1 MCGDDVSRGTAY
13 DLAALERLARAEGAQ
28 HGVASAG
35 SARDGRGIRR
45 IAFDDF
51 DARLVQFRW
60 IAHER
65 GDAVARLERLRSEMA
80 ARRTGCA
87 EDQQIH
93 GGDCKLR
100 RGMRYLVTGGAGFIG
115 SNFIR
120 FLFRKYGGD
129 AQVVNLDKLTYAGIR
144 ENLAEYE
151 GQNNYRFV
159 HGDITN
165 PADVAGAY
173 GTGVDVV
180 VNFAAETH
188 VDRSLMEAGTF
199 IDTDVRGVLVLLEEA
214 RKHAPNLKRFV
225 QISTDEVYGSIESGS
240 FQETDPLGPR
250 NPYSAS
256 KAGGDR
262 MAYAYAQTYG
272 LPVIITRASNNF
284 GPFQY
289 PEKLI
294 PLFVTNA
301 IDNLPLPLYGDGRNI
316 RDWLYVEDHCAAID
330 FLIDRGG
337 NSEVYNIGGGNERE
351 NREITHKILAI
362 LGKPESLIKRV
373 ADRQGHDR
381 RYSLDTAK
389 LERLGFKCGT
399 NFDDALERTVKW
411 YASNEP
417 WWRAIKE
424 RSAEF
429 REYYAKQY
437 GAR

>member
-1 MCGDDVSRGTAY
+1 
-13 DLAALERLARAEGAQ
+13 
-28 HGVASAG
+28 
-35 SARDGRGIRR
+35 
-45 IAFDDF
+45 
-51 DARLVQFRW
+51 
-60 IAHER
+60 
-65 GDAVARLERLRSEMA
+65 
-80 ARRTGCA
+80 
-87 EDQQIH
+87 
-93 GGDCKLR
+93 
-100 RGMRYLVTGGAGFIG
+100 MRYLVTGGAGFIG

-120 FLFRKYGGD
+120 FLFRKYGD
-129 AQVVNLDKLTYAGIR
+129 AAQVVNLDKLTYAGIR
-144 ENLAEYE
+144 ENLAEFE
-151 GQNNYRFV
+151 GRKNYWFI

-165 PADVAGAY
+165 PADVAAAY
-173 GTGVDVV
+173 GDGVDVV

-188 VDRSLMEAGTF
+188 VDRSLMEAGSF
-199 IDTDVRGVLVLLEEA
+199 IHTDVHGVLVLLEEA
-214 RKHAPNLKRFV
+214 RKHAPKLERFI

-240 FQETDPLGPR
+240 FKETDPLSPR

-294 PLFVTNA
+294 PLFVTNT
-301 IDNLPLPLYGDGRNI
+301 IDDLPLPLYGDGRNI
-316 RDWLYVEDHCAAID
+316 RDWLFVDDHCAAID
-330 FLIDRGG
+330 FLIERGE

-351 NREITHKILAI
+351 NREITHKILQI

-381 RYSLDTAK
+381 RYSLDTTK
-389 LERLGFKCGT
+389 LERLGFKCDSD
-399 NFDDALERTVKW
+399 FDEALRLTVQW
-411 YASNEP
+411 YAGNER

-429 REYYAKQY
+429 KAYYDKQY
-437 GAR
+437 GARTLA